1 MPELRHIGGMFEPSS
16 HSDLRAVEAV
26 SAPDACPDWDAAFE
40 LYYAELCEYTLR
52 LIGSAEVAQDVVQ
65 DLFLELWDTRG
76 PRDAIRLAKPYL
88 YVAARNR
95 ALKYLRRRRV
105 AQAWIERAA
114 REEPPSSESPSDLYL
129 RHELEEAID
138 RAIAE
143 LPMRCREIF
152 LLRRRDQ
159 LSYEE
164 IATRAGV
171 SLGTVKSQM
180 WRAATML
187 REKLTPYLA
196 GALSL
201 VAHVNIDSVLH

>member
-1 MPELRHIGGMFEPSS
+1 MLELPSRS
-16 HSDLRAVEAV
+16 ELPAIDESSTPH
-26 SAPDACPDWDAAFE
+26 ACPVWDAVLE
-40 LYYAELCEYTLR
+40 LCYAELCEYTLR
-52 LIGSAEVAQDVVQ
+52 LVGSAEAAQDVVH
-65 DLFLELWDTRG
+65 DLFLHLWDTRG
-76 PRDAIRLAKPYL
+76 PQDAVRLTRPYL
-88 YVAARNR
+88 YAAAHNR

-105 AQAWIERAA
+105 AAAWVERAA
-114 REEPPSSESPSDLYL
+114 CEEAPTAESPSDLCL
-129 RHELEEAID
+129 QRELEDAVD

-143 LPMRCREIF
+143 LPTRCREIF

-164 IATRAGV
+164 IAAHAGV

-180 WRAATML
+180 WRAAVML

-201 VAHVNIDSVLH
+201 VSQAHLDSGLH